1 VVTLTIASS
10 LAANAASS
18 PVLRTTGLT
27 TSTFYASSL
36 SELNYARDG
45 NLSCVAAPKPQYEYS
60 SGIHINR
67 N

>member
-1 VVTLTIASS
+1 VVTLIIASS
-10 LAANAASS
+10 LATNAASS

-36 SELNYARDG
+36 SELKCTRDSH
-45 NLSCVAAPKPQYEYS
+45 LSYVAAPKPQYEYS

-67 N
+67 H